1 MAAVLEIADE
11 RLIPFLAIGAFAGLR
26 HAELQ
31 RLDWAEVRMDDGFI
45 EVKANKAKTASRRLV
60 PIQDNLKRWLK
71 PYRKG
76 SGLICDYVNTSNQID
91 KLAELVDKK
100 LKEKDSTA
108 VFAWKRNALRHSY
121 ISYRVAETQDVAKVS
136 LEAGN
141 SPQMIFKH
149 YRELVRPADAKTW
162 FAIGPVK

>member
-1 MAAVLEIADE
+1 MAAVLESADE

-31 RLDWAEVRMDDGFI
+31 RLDWAEVRMDDDFI

-71 PYRKG
+71 PYRKA
-76 SGLICDYVNTSNQID
+76 SGHICDYVNTSNQID

-100 LKEKDSTA
+100 LKETDSTA
-108 VFAWKRNALRHSY
+108 VFTWKRNALRHSY
-121 ISYRVAETQDVAKVS
+121 ISYRVAETQKVAQVA

-141 SPQMIFKH
+141 SPQMIFQH
-149 YRELVRPADAKTW
+149 YRELVRPKEAKEW
-162 FAIGPVK
+162 FAIAPE